1 VIDVGVADE
10 LLSTTRAVRRRL
22 DLERPV
28 DPELL
33 LECLRMAVQ
42 APTGTNSQ
50 GWRWVVVT
58 DPGRRAELARLYAA
72 GSSGY
77 MARMAVEHPDA
88 QTRRVYSSADF
99 LLGVLDQVPV
109 HVVACVEG
117 RIDSDS
123 NFRAAT
129 LYGSILPAVWSFMLA
144 ARARGLGTV
153 WTTLHLA
160 HEAEAAEVLG
170 IPEGWSQVA
179 LVPVAHTVGTDFQPA
194 TRPPVEEITFWDSWG
209 STRS

>member
-1 VIDVGVADE
+1 MIDVGVADE

-28 DPELL
+28 DPQLV

-77 MARMAVEHPDA
+77 MARMSEEHPDA
-88 QTRRVYSSADF
+88 QTRRVYRSADA
-99 LLGVLDQVPV
+99 LLGVLHRVPV
-109 HVVACVEG
+109 HMVACVEG
-117 RIDSDS
+117 RIDSAS

-160 HEAEAAEVLG
+160 HEAEVAELLG

-179 LVPVAHTVGTDFQPA
+179 LVPVAHTVGTDFRPA
-194 TRPPVEEITFWDSWG
+194 TRPPVEEITYWDSWG
-209 STRS
+209 STRT